1 MAAEGWLL
9 SAGSRILNWKATV
22 NSSDEDHTRKSSQ
35 ECAFDS
41 DVVHR
46 LLKGGAIIIGTTN
59 MDEFGMGSLGNTLPP
74 SQNQKR
80 AASNNSSRDV
90 DLVRNPLP
98 HLNSLVPSFLID
110 GHLEGKLSH
119 HDEDEVDD
127 MWAHHVTTPLLWR
140 HPDLLHDIA
149 SSSTDRYQ
157 SLSAGGS
164 SSGSAASVALGS
176 SLLSIGTDTGG
187 SVRLPAAWTG
197 VVGMKPTYGLISRYG
212 VVAYA
217 SSLDTVGLLAP
228 SSRCAA
234 TALDVV
240 VNRRGGD
247 DDERL
252 TGDLDST
259 SVSIPVGASVSKAFS
274 DSGKAD
280 ASKKPLEG
288 LSIGIPSAFAVSECP
303 PLIQKA
309 WQAGINRLRDAGA
322 QIQAVTTDTVSD
334 KMVETSLSAYY
345 VIACAEAS
353 SNLSRYDGVE
363 FGADL
368 EDLLPQDHSG
378 SAMSPSMVSSDDG
391 GASEN
396 PFSNLTE
403 LERRFSTLRSIGF
416 GSEVTRRILCG
427 TSVLSSDRF
436 HSHFEAA
443 TKVRAVLA
451 REFNAAF
458 CQKSDCSGEARV
470 DLMLVPTALSVAPDL
485 GLDGSRAPDPTAMF
499 ANDVMTVPIS
509 LVGLPSISVPVGV
522 GLTGEGCEVDESEQ
536 ENTSAVGL
544 QIFGPKLSEENVLL
558 AASILEEL

>member
-1 MAAEGWLL
+1 M
-9 SAGSRILNWKATV
+9 
-22 NSSDEDHTRKSSQ
+22 
-35 ECAFDS
+35 
-41 DVVHR
+41 
-46 LLKGGAIIIGTTN
+46 
-59 MDEFGMGSLGNTLPP
+59 
-74 SQNQKR
+74 
-80 AASNNSSRDV
+80 
-90 DLVRNPLP
+90 
-98 HLNSLVPSFLID
+98 
-110 GHLEGKLSH
+110 
-119 HDEDEVDD
+119 
-127 MWAHHVTTPLLWR
+127 
-140 HPDLLHDIA
+140 
-149 SSSTDRYQ
+149 
-157 SLSAGGS
+157 
-164 SSGSAASVALGS
+164 ALGS

-259 SVSIPVGASVSKAFS
+259 SVSIPVGASVSKAFC

-368 EDLLPQDHSG
+368 EGLLPQEHGVFALDQNEDVDQQKRKCRRKG
-378 SAMSPSMVSSDDG
+378 EQGLDPGRTG
-391 GASEN
+391 GIVA
-396 PFSNLTE
+396 LW
-403 LERRFSTLRSIGF
+403 GH
-416 GSEVTRRILCG
+416 EVP
-427 TSVLSSDRF
+427 SDR
-436 HSHFEAA
+436 
-443 TKVRAVLA
+443 
-451 REFNAAF
+451 
-458 CQKSDCSGEARV
+458 QG
-470 DLMLVPTALSVAPDL
+470 
-485 GLDGSRAPDPTAMF
+485 
-499 ANDVMTVPIS
+499 
-509 LVGLPSISVPVGV
+509 
-522 GLTGEGCEVDESEQ
+522 
-536 ENTSAVGL
+536 
-544 QIFGPKLSEENVLL
+544 
-558 AASILEEL
+558 

>member
-1 MAAEGWLL
+1 M
-9 SAGSRILNWKATV
+9 
-22 NSSDEDHTRKSSQ
+22 
-35 ECAFDS
+35 
-41 DVVHR
+41 
-46 LLKGGAIIIGTTN
+46 
-59 MDEFGMGSLGNTLPP
+59 
-74 SQNQKR
+74 
-80 AASNNSSRDV
+80 
-90 DLVRNPLP
+90 
-98 HLNSLVPSFLID
+98 
-110 GHLEGKLSH
+110 
-119 HDEDEVDD
+119 
-127 MWAHHVTTPLLWR
+127 
-140 HPDLLHDIA
+140 
-149 SSSTDRYQ
+149 
-157 SLSAGGS
+157 
-164 SSGSAASVALGS
+164 ALGS

-259 SVSIPVGASVSKAFS
+259 SVSLPVDASVSKAFRGS
-274 DSGKAD
+274 DEAY
-280 ASKKPLEG
+280 ASEKPLEG

-322 QIQAVTTDTVSD
+322 QIQAVPTDTVSD
-334 KMVETSLSAYY
+334 EMVETSLSAYY

-368 EDLLPQDHSG
+368 EDLLPQDHRG

-391 GASEN
+391 GASDN

-458 CQKSDCSGEARV
+458 HQKSDCSGEARV
-470 DLMLVPTALSVAPDL
+470 DLMLVPTALSVAPVL
-485 GLDGSRAPDPTAMF
+485 GLDGSQAPDPTAMF

-522 GLTGEGCEVDESEQ
+522 GLTGEGCEVDESEK
-536 ENTSAVGL
+536 ENTSTVGL